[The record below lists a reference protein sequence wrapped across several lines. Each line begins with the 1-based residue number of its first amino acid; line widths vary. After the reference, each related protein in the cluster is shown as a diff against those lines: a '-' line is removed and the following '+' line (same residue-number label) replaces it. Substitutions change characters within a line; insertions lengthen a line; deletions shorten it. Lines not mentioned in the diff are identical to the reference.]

1 MFNLLCADA
10 WGENVMNEELTRE
23 WLVDI
28 FITYQE
34 AIDERRNSRS
44 PLWLKEALE
53 DDRQNRSSVR
63 DSAARLDSL

>member
-1 MFNLLCADA
+1 MD
-10 WGENVMNEELTRE
+10 EDISRE
-23 WLVDI
+23 WLVEI

-34 AIDERRNSRS
+34 NIDRRRRSQS

-53 DDRQNRSSVR
+53 DDRKNRSSVR